1 MQYSQI
7 LEKLLQKQDLSA
19 TEMRDTIHAFMQGQA
34 SDVQMAAFLCALRS
48 KGETIEEITAAASV
62 MRELATPIP
71 ISGQHL
77 IDTCGT
83 GGDGANTFNISTT
96 SAFVVAAAG
105 GRVAK
110 HGNRSVSSCCGSADV
125 LELAGVNLHLSPE
138 QVAQCVDTLGIGF
151 LFAPNYHGAMQ
162 HTRNVRKELGVRTL
176 FNLLGPLANPARAD
190 HQLIGVYDPKWT
202 APLAH
207 VFKALGSRHVLVVSA
222 QDGLDEMSIATP
234 THVAELKNGQVSCYT
249 VTPAQFN
256 LPQASLKAIEITN
269 VNDSLRMLKDVL
281 NNQAG
286 AAKDIVLL
294 NAGAAIYAADLASS
308 LEEGIERANDVI
320 CSGAAYEKFNTFVSY
335 TQTFDS

>member
-1 MQYSQI
+1 MNYSQM
-7 LEKLLQKQDLSA
+7 LEKLLQKHDLSA
-19 TEMRDTIHAFMQGQA
+19 TEMRETIHAFMDGQA

-48 KGETIEEITAAASV
+48 KGETVEEITAAATV

-71 ISGQHL
+71 IAGKHL

-125 LELAGVNLHLSPE
+125 LELAGVNLHLSPD

-162 HTRNVRKELGVRTL
+162 HTRSVRKELGVRTL

-190 HQLIGVYDPKWT
+190 HQLIGVFDAKWT

-222 QDGLDEMSIATP
+222 QDGLDEISIATP
-234 THVAELKNGQVSCYT
+234 TYVAELKNGEVSCYT
-249 VTPAQFN
+249 VSPEQFN
-256 LPQASLKAIEITN
+256 LPRASLKTIEITDAH
-269 VNDSLRMLKDVL
+269 DSLRMLKDVL
-281 NNQAG
+281 SNQKG

-294 NAGAAIYAADLASS
+294 NAGAAIYAADLVSS
-308 LEEGIERANDVI
+308 LDAGIAKANDVI
-320 CSGAAYEKFNTFVSY
+320 SSGAAVEKFNAFVSY
-335 TQTFDS
+335 TQTFVS

>member
-1 MQYSQI
+1 
-7 LEKLLQKQDLSA
+7 
-19 TEMRDTIHAFMQGQA
+19 
-34 SDVQMAAFLCALRS
+34 
-48 KGETIEEITAAASV
+48 
-62 MRELATPIP
+62 
-71 ISGQHL
+71 
-77 IDTCGT
+77 
-83 GGDGANTFNISTT
+83 
-96 SAFVVAAAG
+96 
-105 GRVAK
+105 VAK

-125 LELAGVNLHLSPE
+125 LELAGVNLHLSPQ

-234 THVAELKNGQVSCYT
+234 TQVAELKNGEVSCYT

>member
-1 MQYSQI
+1 
-7 LEKLLQKQDLSA
+7 
-19 TEMRDTIHAFMQGQA
+19 
-34 SDVQMAAFLCALRS
+34 
-48 KGETIEEITAAASV
+48 
-62 MRELATPIP
+62 
-71 ISGQHL
+71 
-77 IDTCGT
+77 
-83 GGDGANTFNISTT
+83 
-96 SAFVVAAAG
+96 
-105 GRVAK
+105 
-110 HGNRSVSSCCGSADV
+110 
-125 LELAGVNLHLSPE
+125 
-138 QVAQCVDTLGIGF
+138 VDTLGIGF

-249 VTPAQFN
+249 LTPAQFN

>member
-48 KGETIEEITAAASV
+48 KGETIEEITAAAAV
-62 MRELATPIP
+62 MRDLATPIP

-234 THVAELKNGQVSCYT
+234 TQVAELKNGQVSCYT

-286 AAKDIVLL
+286 VAKDIVLL
-294 NAGAAIYAADLASS
+294 NAGAAIYAADLVLS
-308 LEEGIERANDVI
+308 LEEGIAKANDVI
-320 CSGAAYEKFNTFVSY
+320 CSGAAYEKFNTFVAY